1 MMRRLNEVRHENVAL
16 QHLSNVFWL
25 DAGNE
30 NIFAYAKIERGN
42 AIIVVCNLDPHHTQA
57 GALTIPAHLGLAPVF
72 VVEDQ
77 FTGWH
82 FDWRIGQNYVEL
94 DPHYVGKQFHLLKV
108 L

>member
-1 MMRRLNEVRHENVAL
+1 M
-16 QHLSNVFWL
+16 
-25 DAGNE
+25 
-30 NIFAYAKIERGN
+30 
-42 AIIVVCNLDPHHTQA
+42 
-57 GALTIPAHLGLAPVF
+57 LTIPAVLGTAPVF
-72 VVEDQ
+72 AVEDQ